1 VPLNFQGVKLAV
13 WGGDARTI
21 VLLEQ
26 LVNWG
31 ASVQVVG
38 LPVKNFKVTVLAELR
53 ETSRDIQAL
62 ILPVPGVDEQKK
74 IYAVYHD
81 QPLILSAAELTSFPA
96 GLLVFVGV
104 AQPYL
109 KEIAVQTGIELIE
122 IMNLDETAILN
133 SIPSAEG
140 AIQMAMERLPITIH
154 GSYTLVLG
162 FGRTGVTLT
171 RMLAAM
177 GAHVTVIARKPAQ
190 RARAFEMGV
199 LSADFLELSALIP
212 QADII
217 FNTVPALILS
227 RSLLEKAAP
236 EVLIIDLASTPGG
249 TDFTAAQELG
259 ITAVL
264 APGLPGRVAP
274 KTAGVIL
281 ARVIR
286 RILLERL
293 SS

>member
-1 VPLNFQGVKLAV
+1 MPLNFQGVKLAV

-38 LPVKNFKVTVLAELR
+38 LPVKSLKVTVLAELR

-81 QPLILSAAELTSFPA
+81 QPLILSAAELASFPA

-109 KEIAVQTGIELIE
+109 KEITVQAGIELIE

-154 GSYTLVLG
+154 DSHTMVLG
-162 FGRTGVTLT
+162 FGRTGVTLS
-171 RMLAAM
+171 RMLAAI
-177 GAHVTVIARKPAQ
+177 GARVTVIAREPAQ
-190 RARAFEMGV
+190 RARAFEMGL
-199 LSADFLELSALIP
+199 LSADLPELPALMP

-236 EVLIIDLASTPGG
+236 EVLIIDLASAPGG

>member
-1 VPLNFQGVKLAV
+1 MPLDLQGVKLAV
-13 WGGDARTI
+13 WGGDARAI

-38 LPVKNFKVTVLAELR
+38 LPVKNLKVTVLAELK

-74 IYAVYHD
+74 IYAVYHN
-81 QPLILSAAELTSFPA
+81 QPLILSTAELAFFPA
-96 GLLVFVGV
+96 GLPVFVGV

-154 GSYTLVLG
+154 GSRVLVLG
-162 FGRTGVTLT
+162 YGRTGVTLS
-171 RMLAAM
+171 RMLAAI
-177 GAHVTVIARKPAQ
+177 GAHVTVIAREPAQ
-190 RARAFEMGV
+190 RARAFEMGL
-199 LSADFLELSALIP
+199 LSADLPELPALMP

-227 RSLLEKAAP
+227 HSLLEKAAP
-236 EVLIIDLASTPGG
+236 EVLIIDLASAPGG

-259 ITAVL
+259 IAAIL

-274 KTAGVIL
+274 KTAGVII
-281 ARVIR
+281 ARIIR

-293 SS
+293 AS

>member
-1 VPLNFQGVKLAV
+1 MQLDLQGVKLAV

-21 VLLEQ
+21 VLVEQ
-26 LVNWG
+26 LANWG
-31 ASVQVVG
+31 ASVEAVG
-38 LPVKNFKVTVLAELR
+38 LPVKNPKVAVLSELK

-62 ILPVPGVDEQKK
+62 ILPIPGVDEQKK
-74 IYAVYHD
+74 IYAVYHE
-81 QPLILSAAELTSFPA
+81 QPLILSVVELASFPT

-109 KEIAVQTGIELIE
+109 KEIAVHAGLELIE

-140 AIQMAMERLPITIH
+140 AIQMVMERLPITIH
-154 GSYTLVLG
+154 DSRALVLG
-162 FGRTGVTLT
+162 FGRTGITLV
-171 RMLAAM
+171 RMLAAI
-177 GAHVTVIARKPAQ
+177 GAHVTVIARDPAQ
-190 RARAFEMGV
+190 RARAYEMGV
-199 LSADFLELSALIP
+199 LSADLLELSALMP
-212 QADII
+212 QADVI

-227 RSLLEKAAP
+227 RPLLEKAAP
-236 EVLIIDLASTPGG
+236 EVLIIDLASAPGG

-259 ITAVL
+259 ISAAL
-264 APGLPGRVAP
+264 SPGLPGRVAP

-293 SS
+293 AS

>member
-171 RMLAAM
+171 RILAAM

-190 RARAFEMGV
+190 QARAFEMGV
-199 LSADFLELSALIP
+199 LSADFPELPALMS

>member
-1 VPLNFQGVKLAV
+1 VLSELN
-13 WGGDARTI
+13 
-21 VLLEQ
+21 
-26 LVNWG
+26 
-31 ASVQVVG
+31 
-38 LPVKNFKVTVLAELR
+38 

-62 ILPVPGVDEQKK
+62 ILPIPGVDEQKK

-81 QPLILSAAELTSFPA
+81 RPLILRATELASFPA

-109 KEIAVQTGIELIE
+109 KEIAAQTGLELIE
-122 IMNLDETAILN
+122 IMNLDEMAILN

-154 GSYTLVLG
+154 DSRALVLG
-162 FGRTGVTLT
+162 FGRTGVTLA
-171 RMLAAM
+171 RMLAAI
-177 GAHVTVIARKPAQ
+177 GAHVTVIARDAAQ
-190 RARAFEMGV
+190 RARAYEMGM
-199 LSADFLELSALIP
+199 LSTDFSDLPALMP

-227 RSLLEKAAP
+227 RPLLEKAAP
-236 EVLIIDLASTPGG
+236 EVLIIDLASAPGG

-259 ITAVL
+259 IAATLV
-264 APGLPGRVAP
+264 PGLPGRVAP

-293 SS
+293 AS